1 MAPLDLSAEGM
12 SLLEVLEQAEHET
25 AIGQLPLDWS
35 DAQIASVA
43 RELQLQRVLLLRPA

>member
-1 MAPLDLSAEGM
+1 M